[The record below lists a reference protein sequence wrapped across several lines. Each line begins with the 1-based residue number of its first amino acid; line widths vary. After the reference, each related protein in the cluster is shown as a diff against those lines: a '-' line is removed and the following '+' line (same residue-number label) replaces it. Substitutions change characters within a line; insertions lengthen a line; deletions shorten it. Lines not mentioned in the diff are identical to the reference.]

1 MYRRRISR
9 RAGNVIMLCLLVLGI
24 QQLSGAAIIKAKAR
38 LAPVLIERAWE
49 QILRSGEPAIK
60 PWPWADTWPVG
71 RLRVDTLGVD
81 LLVLEGDSGNALAF
95 GPGRALPSAQL
106 GSEGTAVIGGHRDT
120 HFSFL
125 QHMQKGQILQLQ
137 VASGKVID
145 YEVQSLQIVDAS
157 RTSLSVNLTAEV
169 LVLVTC
175 YPFDA
180 LQAGGPLRYVVTVT
194 PKKAEPARASVVTSG
209 AAATRFSYWREP
221 VLSYRTAS
229 PVRDVGLSG
238 WEKSVLPVQE
248 QRVRAIEF

>member
-1 MYRRRISR
+1 MSQRRISSR
-9 RAGNVIMLCLLVLGI
+9 GSNVIMLCLLVLGI
-24 QQLSGAAIIKAKAR
+24 QQLSGAAIIKAKAG
-38 LAPVLIERAWE
+38 LAPLLIEKAWE
-49 QILRSGEPAIK
+49 QTLRSGEPANK

-106 GSEGTAVIGGHRDT
+106 GSAGTAVIGGHRDT

-125 QHMQKGQILQLQ
+125 QYMQKGQMLQLQ
-137 VASGKVID
+137 VASGKILD

-157 RTSLSVNLTAEV
+157 RASLSINVTAEA

-194 PKKAEPARASVVTSG
+194 PKADLRMTSQVEPSG
-209 AAATRFSYWREP
+209 
-221 VLSYRTAS
+221 
-229 PVRDVGLSG
+229 
-238 WEKSVLPVQE
+238 
-248 QRVRAIEF
+248 